1 MHNDRNKR
9 LEHLDQTDAEHDVG
23 GIAED
28 ERERVEE
35 SDGED
40 GADKGLLLSR
50 RMVRLRV
57 GRENLGPGGGC
68 SRLLTVSGVVSTES
82 SKCVV

>member
-28 ERERVEE
+28 ER
-35 SDGED
+35 
-40 GADKGLLLSR
+40 
-50 RMVRLRV
+50 
-57 GRENLGPGGGC
+57 
-68 SRLLTVSGVVSTES
+68 
-82 SKCVV
+82 